1 MLLAVD
7 VGNTNIT
14 LGVHDGQRWVHHWR
28 IATVAERMPD
38 EYGLQLRG
46 LLEWAGVDPAAL
58 EGVSLASVV
67 PPLTGKLV
75 RALEQYVGHTP
86 FVVRAGV
93 RTGIRIRYEEPKA
106 VGADRIADAV
116 AVKQQYGGPACVV
129 DFGTA
134 ITFDAITAEGD
145 YLGGAITPGLEVAA
159 DALFRRTAKL
169 PKVDVVQPPEVIGR
183 NTVQAIQAGLFY
195 GYVALVEGMVARF
208 RAVLG
213 PAMKVIATGGYA
225 ARFARATDVIDIV
238 NPWLTLDGLRWLWL
252 LNRS

>member
-1 MLLAVD
+1 MLLALD

-14 LGVHDGQRWVHHWR
+14 LGIHDGQGWVHHWR
-28 IATVAERMPD
+28 ISTAPTRMPD

-46 LLEWAGVDPAAL
+46 LLDWAGVRPEDL
-58 EGVSLASVV
+58 TGVSLGSVV

-75 RALEQYVGHTP
+75 QAVRHYLGHEP

-93 RTGIRIRYEEPKA
+93 RTGIRIRYEEPRA

-134 ITFDAITAEGD
+134 ITFDAITSEGD
-145 YLGGAITPGLEVAA
+145 YWGGAITPGLEVAA

-169 PKVDVVQPPEVIGR
+169 PKVDVARPPSVIGR

-208 RAVLG
+208 RRELG
-213 PAMKVIATGGYA
+213 PTMKVIATGGYA
-225 ARFARATDVIDIV
+225 EMMAHATSVIDIV
-238 NPWLTLDGLRWLWL
+238 NPWLTLDGLRWLWQM
-252 LNRS
+252 NRA